1 MAKAKGKKEE
11 KPGLG
16 PTTVVKPC
24 LIGAGML
31 FVVQI
36 AMKVFLKA

>member
-1 MAKAKGKKEE
+1 MAKKGKKE

-16 PTTVVKPC
+16 PRTLVRPC

-31 FVVQI
+31 FVVQT

>member
-1 MAKAKGKKEE
+1 MAKGKDKLE

-16 PTTVVKPC
+16 PRTVVKPC
-24 LIGAGML
+24 LIGAGFLYVAQM
-31 FVVQI
+31 